1 MPDCSREDCDC
12 DDLSFVPNTE
22 AGLAFREA
30 MRGRHYGQDAATDAW
45 AWFLQGWQD
54 NLLCVVCANRGK
66 LSEVSETDQKK
77 RRDAM
82 RDLQD
87 SVVGRYRKRAGSL
100 LCEHANEVPSWCP
113 CASNCYCRSNT
124 CREPL

>member
-1 MPDCSREDCDC
+1 MSSCSHCDC
-12 DDLSFVPNTE
+12 NDLVFVPNTE
-22 AGLAFREA
+22 AGRAFREA

-45 AWFLQGWQD
+45 AWFKQGWQD
-54 NLLCVVCANRGK
+54 KGK

-87 SVVGRYRKRAGSL
+87 SVVERYRERAGSL

-113 CASNCYCRSNT
+113 CASNCFCRANT
-124 CREPL
+124 CKEPL